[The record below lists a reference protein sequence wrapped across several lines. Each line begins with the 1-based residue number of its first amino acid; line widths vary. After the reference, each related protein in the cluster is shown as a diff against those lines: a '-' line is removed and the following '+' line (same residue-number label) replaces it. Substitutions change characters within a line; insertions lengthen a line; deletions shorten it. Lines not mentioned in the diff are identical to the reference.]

1 MVTDDAGVT
10 LTPAQVKNRRLRN
23 LAVGLAIG
31 ALVVLFY
38 VMTLAKLGGQGVVGT
53 PN

>member
-1 MVTDDAGVT
+1 MRDDVRVA
-10 LTPAQVKNRRLRN
+10 LTPAQAKSRRLRN

-38 VMTLAKLGGQGVVGT
+38 VLTLAKLGGQGVVT
-53 PN
+53 SPN